1 MALDNPRLRMKPITP
16 ESLYDLIT
24 LDDVQVSPDGMY
36 AVFTRTHVD
45 PSSNDYRRAIWI
57 KDLSRPN
64 APARPLSA
72 GPKDRAPRWSPDGAH
87 LAFIAERGDKPQVF
101 VLPMRAPGEARSV
114 TAHPNGVSA
123 FAWSPDS
130 QQIAF
135 VARMRADECEEED
148 KQLRDGEPASRDDAP
163 RRLKDPWAIKREREQ
178 KQHEEAMRA
187 DPRVIARVPYR
198 TGTTFIED
206 RYDHLYVVALGDP
219 SDASQSRPAR
229 ITPSDSAANFG
240 PPAWSAD
247 GRAIYSTY
255 TRDPD
260 SGELFRYVDIVR
272 LAAAPGGERGLARQA
287 LAGYSCFAPLPS
299 PDGRW
304 LAFERSLD
312 DPAAYQPATLAIAPL
327 RDDGTVD
334 MEGVIDLTADLDRS
348 LAAFV
353 WHPDSHSLYFTL
365 NKDGAVNLWR
375 ARIPKSVRSRRVSI
389 EQLTDAAQ
397 EVSSFDILPDGRIA
411 FIAGTPGDPSALYL
425 LDEGQRSRRLYQ
437 PNARFLAEHAVGRVQ
452 ALRYR
457 SDEHAIQGWV
467 VLPPEF
473 DSARQYP
480 LVVQMH
486 GGPHVMW
493 GAATRSMWHEFQA
506 MASAGYVVF
515 YCNPRGSD
523 GYGNAFWHANRGDWG
538 DGPMRDVLRG
548 VELLTGRGYIDRSRM
563 YLTGGSYAG
572 YLTAWIIGKD
582 HRFAAACAQR
592 GVYNLLSMRNTTDVP
607 FFNDREAG
615 GITPWDDP
623 AALWQMSPIA
633 LAPEVRTPL
642 LIEHSEQDYR
652 VPIEQAEQLFQAL
665 RLQKKEVLF
674 IRWPREGHELSR
686 SGEPRHRVERIQRM
700 MEWFSAH
707 VHPHS

>member
-1 MALDNPRLRMKPITP
+1 MKPITP
-16 ESLYDLIT
+16 ESLYDLIM
-24 LDDVQVSPDGMY
+24 LDDVQVSPDGAY
-36 AVFTRTHVD
+36 AVFTRTYAD
-45 PSSNDYRRAIWI
+45 PSSNDYRRTIWI
-57 KDLSRPN
+57 KDLTKPN
-64 APARPLSA
+64 APARPLTA
-72 GPKDRAPRWSPDGAH
+72 GPKDRMPRWSPDGAH

-101 VLPMRAPGEARSV
+101 VLPMRVPGEARSV

-123 FAWSPDS
+123 FAWSRDGRR
-130 QQIAF
+130 IAF
-135 VARMRADECEEED
+135 VARMRADECDAED
-148 KQLRDGEPASRDDAP
+148 KRAREDDPALRNGIAQQR
-163 RRLKDPWAIKREREQ
+163 KDPWTIKREKEQ

-198 TGTTFIED
+198 TGTAFIED
-206 RYDHLYVVALGDP
+206 CYDHLYVIALPD
-219 SDASQSRPAR
+219 SSNDARSPEPAR

-247 GRAIYSTY
+247 GQSLYSTY

-272 LAAAPGGERGLARQA
+272 FDVEPNERRFARQA
-287 LAGYSCFAPLPS
+287 LAGYSCFTPLPS

-312 DPAAYQPATLAIAPL
+312 DPAAYQPATLAVAPL
-327 RDDGTVD
+327 RDDGAVEMD
-334 MEGVIDLTADLDRS
+334 AVIDLTEVLDRS
-348 LAAFV
+348 LGAFL
-353 WHPDSHSLYFTL
+353 WSPDSRFLYFTL
-365 NKDGAVNLWR
+365 HKDGAVNLWR
-375 ARIPKSVRSRRVSI
+375 ARIPRTARARRLMI
-389 EQLTDAAQ
+389 EQLTDVAQ
-397 EVSSFDILPDGRIA
+397 EINSFDVLPDGRVV
-411 FIAGTPGDPSALYL
+411 FIASAPGDPSALYL
-425 LDEGQRSRRLYQ
+425 LDEAQRIRRLYQ

-457 SDEHAIQGWV
+457 SDAHNIQGWI
-467 VLPPEF
+467 VLPPDF
-473 DSARQYP
+473 DPAKQYP

-548 VELLTGRGYIDRSRM
+548 VDLVTARGYVDRSRM

-623 AALWQMSPIA
+623 QALWRMSPIA
-633 LAPEVRTPL
+633 LAPDICTPL

-665 RLQKKEVLF
+665 RLQKKEVVF
-674 IRWPREGHELSR
+674 IRWPREGHDLSR
-686 SGEPRHRVERIQRM
+686 SGEPHHRVERIRRM
-700 MEWFSAH
+700 IEWFSAH
-707 VHPHS
+707 VRPQP

>member
-1 MALDNPRLRMKPITP
+1 MKPITP
-16 ESLYDLIT
+16 ESLYDLIM
-24 LDDVQVSPDGMY
+24 LDDVQVSPDGAY
-36 AVFTRTHVD
+36 AVFTRTQAD
-45 PSSNDYRRAIWI
+45 PSSNDYRRTIWI
-57 KDLSRPN
+57 KDLTKPN
-64 APARPLSA
+64 APARPLTA
-72 GPKDRAPRWSPDGAH
+72 GPKDRMPRWSPDGAH

-101 VLPMRAPGEARSV
+101 VLPMRVPGEARSV

-123 FAWSPDS
+123 FAWSRDGRR
-130 QQIAF
+130 IAF
-135 VARMRADECEEED
+135 VARMRADECDAED
-148 KQLRDGEPASRDDAP
+148 KRAREDDPALRNGIAQQR
-163 RRLKDPWAIKREREQ
+163 KDPWTIKREKEQ

-187 DPRVIARVPYR
+187 DPRVIARIPYR

-206 RYDHLYVVALGDP
+206 RYDHLYVIALPD
-219 SDASQSRPAR
+219 SSNDARSPEPAR

-247 GRAIYSTY
+247 GQSLYSTY

-272 LAAAPGGERGLARQA
+272 FTVEPNERRFVRQA
-287 LAGYSCFAPLPS
+287 LAGYSCFTPLPS
-299 PDGRW
+299 PNGRW

-312 DPAAYQPATLAIAPL
+312 DPAAYQPATLAVAPL
-327 RDDGTVD
+327 RDDGAVEMD
-334 MEGVIDLTADLDRS
+334 AAIDLTEVLDRS
-348 LAAFV
+348 LGAFL
-353 WHPDSHSLYFTL
+353 WSPDSRFLYFTL
-365 NKDGAVNLWR
+365 HKDGAVNLWR
-375 ARIPKSVRSRRVSI
+375 ARIPRTARARRLMI
-389 EQLTDAAQ
+389 EQLTDVAQ
-397 EVSSFDILPDGRIA
+397 EINSFDVLPDGRVV
-411 FIAGTPGDPSALYL
+411 FIASAPGDPSALYL
-425 LDEGQRSRRLYQ
+425 LDEARRVRRLSQ

-457 SDEHAIQGWV
+457 SDEHTIQGWV
-467 VLPPEF
+467 VLPPDF
-473 DSARQYP
+473 DPAKQYP

-493 GAATRSMWHEFQA
+493 GPATRSMWHEFQT
-506 MASAGYVVF
+506 MASAGYAVF

-548 VELLTGRGYIDRSRM
+548 VDLVLARGYIDRNRM

-623 AALWQMSPIA
+623 EALWRMSPIA

-665 RLQKKEVLF
+665 RLQKKEVVF
-674 IRWPREGHELSR
+674 IRWPREGHDLSR
-686 SGEPRHRVERIQRM
+686 SGEPRHRAERILRM
-700 MEWFSAH
+700 IEWFSAH
-707 VHPHS
+707 VRPQP

>member
-1 MALDNPRLRMKPITP
+1 MKPITP
-16 ESLYDLIT
+16 ESLYDLIM
-24 LDDVQVSPDGMY
+24 LDDVQVSPDGAY
-36 AVFTRTHVD
+36 AVFTRTQAD

-57 KDLSRPN
+57 KDLSKPN
-64 APARPLSA
+64 APARPLTA
-72 GPKDRAPRWSPDGAH
+72 GPKDRMPRWSPDGAH

-101 VLPMRAPGEARSV
+101 VLPMRVPGEARSV

-123 FAWSPDS
+123 FAWSRDGR
-130 QQIAF
+130 QIAF

-148 KQLRDGEPASRDDAP
+148 KRRRDDAP
-163 RRLKDPWAIKREREQ
+163 RQPRDPWAIKREKEQ

-198 TGTTFIED
+198 TGTAFIED

-219 SDASQSRPAR
+219 AAEAPAPQAAR
-229 ITPSDSAANFG
+229 LTPDDSAANFG

-247 GRAIYSTY
+247 GQTIYSTY

-272 LAAAPGGERGLARQA
+272 FAVESTERRFARQP
-287 LAGYSCFAPLPS
+287 LAGYSCYTPLPS

-327 RDDGTVD
+327 RDDGTVEMD
-334 MEGVIDLTADLDRS
+334 AAIDLTEALDRS
-348 LAAFV
+348 LGAFD
-353 WHPDSHSLYFTL
+353 WSPDGRFLYFTL

-375 ARIPKSVRSRRVSI
+375 ARVPRSSRSRRVVV
-389 EQLTDAAQ
+389 EPLTDAAL
-397 EVSSFDILPDGRIA
+397 EINSFDVLPDGRAA
-411 FIAGTPGDPSALYL
+411 FIASAPNDPSALYL
-425 LDEGQRSRRLYQ
+425 LDKAQRIRRLYQ

-457 SDEHAIQGWV
+457 SDEHTIYGWV
-467 VLPPEF
+467 VLPPDF
-473 DSARQYP
+473 DPAKQYP

-493 GAATRSMWHEFQA
+493 GPATRSMWHEFQT
-506 MASAGYVVF
+506 MASAGYAVF

-548 VELLTGRGYIDRSRM
+548 VDFVVARGYVDRKRM

-623 AALWQMSPIA
+623 QALWRMSPIA
-633 LAPEVRTPL
+633 LAPQMRTPL

-665 RLQKKEVLF
+665 RLQRKEVVF
-674 IRWPREGHELSR
+674 IRWPREGHDLSR

-700 MEWFSAH
+700 IEWFNAH
-707 VHPHS
+707 VRPQP

>member
-1 MALDNPRLRMKPITP
+1 MKPITP
-16 ESLYDLIT
+16 ESLYDLIM
-24 LDDVQVSPDGMY
+24 LDDVQVSPDGAY
-36 AVFTRTHVD
+36 AVFTRTYAD
-45 PSSNDYRRAIWI
+45 PSSNDYRRTIWI
-57 KDLSRPN
+57 KDLTKPN
-64 APARPLSA
+64 APARLLTA
-72 GPKDRAPRWSPDGAH
+72 GPKDRMPRWSPDGAH

-101 VLPMRAPGEARSV
+101 VLPMRVPGEARSV

-123 FAWSPDS
+123 FAWSRDGRR
-130 QQIAF
+130 IAF
-135 VARMRADECEEED
+135 VARMRADECDAED
-148 KQLRDGEPASRDDAP
+148 KRAREGDPTLRNGAAQQR
-163 RRLKDPWAIKREREQ
+163 KDPWTIKREKEQ

-187 DPRVIARVPYR
+187 DPRVIARIPYR

-206 RYDHLYVVALGDP
+206 RYDHLYVIALPD
-219 SDASQSRPAR
+219 SSNDARSPEPAR

-247 GRAIYSTY
+247 GQSLYSTY

-260 SGELFRYVDIVR
+260 SGELFRYVDVVR
-272 LAAAPGGERGLARQA
+272 FDVEPNERRFARQA
-287 LAGYSCFAPLPS
+287 LAGYSCFTPLPS
-299 PDGRW
+299 PNGRW

-312 DPAAYQPATLAIAPL
+312 DPAAYQPATLAVAPL
-327 RDDGTVD
+327 RDDGAVEMD
-334 MEGVIDLTADLDRS
+334 AVIDLTEVLDRS
-348 LAAFV
+348 LGAFL
-353 WHPDSHSLYFTL
+353 WSPDSRFLYFTL
-365 NKDGAVNLWR
+365 HKDGAVNLWR
-375 ARIPKSVRSRRVSI
+375 ARIPRTARARRLMI
-389 EQLTDAAQ
+389 EQLTDVAQ
-397 EVSSFDILPDGRIA
+397 EINSFDVLPDGRVV
-411 FIAGTPGDPSALYL
+411 FIASAPGDPSALYL
-425 LDEGQRSRRLYQ
+425 LDEARRVRRLSQ

-457 SDEHAIQGWV
+457 SDEHTIQGWV
-467 VLPPEF
+467 VLPPDF
-473 DSARQYP
+473 DPAKQYP

-493 GAATRSMWHEFQA
+493 GPATRSMWHEFQT
-506 MASAGYVVF
+506 MASAGYAVF

-548 VELLTGRGYIDRSRM
+548 VDLVLARGYIDRNRM

-623 AALWQMSPIA
+623 QALWRMSPIA

-665 RLQKKEVLF
+665 RLQKKDVVF
-674 IRWPREGHELSR
+674 IRWPREGHDLSR
-686 SGEPRHRVERIQRM
+686 SGEPRHRVERIRRM
-700 MEWFSAH
+700 IEWFNAH
-707 VHPHS
+707 VRPQS